1 MIFMIKCT
9 KIHKFATKVSD
20 SDREKN
26 SAGKEKQQMSIRSLN
41 QEKDG
46 STEEKKNK
54 VFRK

>member
-1 MIFMIKCT
+1 MIKCT

-46 STEEKKNK
+46 STEKKKNK
-54 VFRK
+54 VFWK